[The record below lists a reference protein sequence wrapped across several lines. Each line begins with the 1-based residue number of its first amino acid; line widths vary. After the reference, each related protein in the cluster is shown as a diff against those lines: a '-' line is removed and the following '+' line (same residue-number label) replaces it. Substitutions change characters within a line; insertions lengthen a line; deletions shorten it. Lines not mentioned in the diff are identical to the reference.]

1 MEYEGF
7 SEQTRMKITQLTE
20 EAVAFVLAST
30 DIDEQRYVDCVDDL
44 EKAYQYSI
52 VAEKLLPHRTVID
65 RITSAQSEISS
76 ESILVADINLVP
88 IVASLSEV
96 SGLDPQKKVEV
107 ETSIVKAELALSNND
122 RKLAMEILDK
132 VKDSLVIKVVEIDVV
147 GLTRLSKAALAFA
160 KVGKLWCCSKGD

>member
-1 MEYEGF
+1 M
-7 SEQTRMKITQLTE
+7 
-20 EAVAFVLAST
+20 
-30 DIDEQRYVDCVDDL
+30 
-44 EKAYQYSI
+44 
-52 VAEKLLPHRTVID
+52 
-65 RITSAQSEISS
+65 
-76 ESILVADINLVP
+76 P

-160 KVGKLWCCSKGD
+160 ESGNFGAAQKVINESEFSVEIEITAKKIESDMQKSGKMRLNNLPVDDVKDVNSAH